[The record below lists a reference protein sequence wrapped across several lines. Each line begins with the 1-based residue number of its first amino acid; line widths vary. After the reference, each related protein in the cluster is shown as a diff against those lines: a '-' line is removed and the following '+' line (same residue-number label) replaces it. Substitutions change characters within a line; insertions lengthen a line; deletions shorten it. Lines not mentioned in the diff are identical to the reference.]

1 VYPLYRKNRLRK
13 NEEFQVVF
21 KQGTSVANRQ
31 FVIYTL
37 EKEGQDAF
45 RVGVSVS
52 KKMGKA
58 VTRNRLRRTIKEAV
72 RLRADEIKPNVD
84 FIIICRLP
92 AVDLKF
98 HQFKDSLYH
107 CMRKARLFK
116 GEKKG
121 KNISS

>member
-1 VYPLYRKNRLRK
+1 MYRKNRLRK
-13 NEEFQVVF
+13 NEEFQIVF

-31 FVIYTL
+31 FVIYYL

-58 VTRNRLRRTIKEAV
+58 VTRNRLRRIIKEAI

-84 FIIICRLP
+84 FIVICRLP
-92 AVDLKF
+92 AVELGF
-98 HQFKDSLYH
+98 HQFKESLYH

-116 GEKKG
+116 GTKRG
-121 KNISS
+121 KNTS

>member
-92 AVDLKF
+92 AVDLEF

>member
-1 VYPLYRKNRLRK
+1 LYRKNRLRK

-92 AVDLKF
+92 AVDLEF